1 MIDTKEIRL
10 FFLRHGYLLIIAAW
24 LFTFAFL
31 FSNYWSYYS
40 SPQGVKRSMEK
51 SIHQREKAFDK
62 LTKDTTITSS
72 LFRRS
77 YDQKT
82 LDDLTSMEY
91 YLFAY
96 DSNNTGIWLTFWNTS
111 QVQPE
116 ELQTSLEDGQRFMKL
131 KNGYYEVITRKVK
144 SEVGHAQYL
153 VGVIPVRLEYAI
165 RNNYLVSHFYHKEE
179 LGEEYSILGER
190 PALMVPEHII
200 LPVDNGQGQTLFFLD
215 YNSGMHVHHPNNL
228 SVLLRVLGCICVLI
242 FLNLFATLLAKT
254 TNPLYG
260 FLFLF
265 LIVFGLRVLSYV
277 YPFPFNLKELN
288 IFDPR
293 IYAKDEIFYSLGDLL
308 INVLLTFWM
317 ILFFREHVKT
327 INPPVLKKRWAQS
340 VVIIIA
346 SLILYIVEQFLADLI
361 QSLVIDSKISFD
373 VTNPFSLTEY
383 SIVYSIIG
391 FMVLGFIS
399 FSFLF
404 FSQIINYL
412 LNELTNFQYRTKYI
426 WLAAVGIIWLLFR
439 IHDPELP
446 FSVTMV
452 IWLLVYIVL
461 LDFLADRFESSMAT
475 VPFLFWLFLL
485 TITTSG
491 ALVHYNNHKE
501 LYARQK
507 LAEDLSKQKDPYLEM
522 LLNDVGKKIEHDEV
536 IQYFFQDRSARTHR
550 KAAFDDLILQKYFQG
565 YLSRF
570 KVNIYAYDEN
580 GTSLFSGD
588 TVSLLTFNR
597 QIFTESE
604 SSPALVPGNDLYY
617 YEHSYNDYGY
627 IAKKE
632 FHNAGGEVTGWLV
645 YTLAPKPVSN
655 DRLYP
660 ELLVEGDMTD
670 PGREYAGA
678 YSFAV
683 YDKGILVSNNN
694 DFPFPIRLYTHDL
707 PAADVTVKSIK
718 GYSELI
724 YRATPEK
731 VVIVVKENRMFVE
744 FITLFAYMFCLF
756 LLIVVVYKAFDLLI
770 KARMRISNLRALIN
784 ISIRKKVHG
793 TIIFVV
799 IFSFLILGITT
810 IKFFIYRSEM
820 QNRERLSRTMREVAK
835 DVEKVF
841 ENQRDLDQVGDIYDS
856 ELLKKLSTSLSDIA
870 NERALDINIYDR
882 DGNLQLTTQP
892 MMTDKGLIS
901 KKIDPQAYYSL
912 FRLEQIQFIHTEYIG
927 VMPFLS
933 GYMPLRNHD
942 THEVIAYLNVPYF
955 ATQTELNQQ
964 ISNFLVAL
972 INFNAFIFL
981 IAGMVALLITNSIT
995 RSFSLVTEK
1004 LRHVNLGQRNDEI
1017 EWDKDDEIGA
1027 LVKEYNKMVRKLEV
1041 SAVRLAK
1048 SEREGAWREMARQV
1062 AHEIKNPLTPMKLS
1076 IQYLQRAIA
1085 GDSPNVKE
1093 LSRKVAGTLV
1103 EQIEHLSNIASD
1115 FSAFARIGEPNNEEV
1130 LLNEV
1135 LYSLTSLYQGH
1146 EDCEVTYIQ
1155 PQQDFYVFADK
1166 TQMNRLFT
1174 NLLLNAIQAIPEDRK
1189 GQIVVRLQLTADS
1202 SVIVC
1207 VSDNGEGISTEVQS
1221 RIFVPNFTT
1230 KSSGTGLGLAMCKN
1244 IAEQARGEIWFETKL
1259 NEGTTFYVK
1268 LPLLKH

>member
-10 FFLRHGYLLIIAAW
+10 FLLRHGYLLIIAAW

-51 SIHQREKAFDK
+51 SIHQREKSFSRIAG
-62 LTKDTTITSS
+62 DTTITSA
-72 LFRRS
+72 LLNRS
-77 YDQKT
+77 YDQKL
-82 LDDLTSMEY
+82 LDRISSLEY

-96 DSNNTGIWLTFWNTS
+96 DSSNTGIWLTFWSTS

-116 ELQTSLEDGQRFMKL
+116 ELETSFTNGSRFMKL
-131 KNGYYEVITRKVK
+131 KNGYYEVITQQVAAPKKHHR
-144 SEVGHAQYL
+144 YL
-153 VGVIPVRLEYAI
+153 VAVIPVRLEYSI
-165 RNNYLVSHFYHKEE
+165 KNNYLVNHFYDKEE
-179 LGEEYSILGER
+179 LGDEYSILREM
-190 PALMVPEHII
+190 PSLLLSEHIV
-200 LPVDNGQGQTLFFLD
+200 LPVNNSKGETLFYLD
-215 YNSGMHVHHPNNL
+215 YNTGMHVHPPNTL
-228 SVLLRVLGCICVLI
+228 SALLMTLGSICVLI
-242 FLNLFATLLAKT
+242 FINLFATLLAKT

-265 LIVFGLRVLSYV
+265 IIVLGLRITSYY
-277 YPFPFNLKELN
+277 YPFPFNLRALN
-288 IFDPR
+288 VFDPR
-293 IYAKDEIFYSLGDLL
+293 IYAKDEVFYSLGDLL

-327 INPPVLKKRWAQS
+327 INPPVIRNRWIQS
-340 VVIIIA
+340 LIIIVA
-346 SLILYIVEQFLADLI
+346 SLILYIVEQFLAELI

-383 SIVYSIIG
+383 SVIG
-391 FMVLGFIS
+391 FVVLGFIS

-426 WLAAVGIIWLLFR
+426 WLGAVGVIWLLFR
-439 IHDPELP
+439 LHNPEIY
-446 FSVTMV
+446 FFVSMM
-452 IWLLVYIVL
+452 IWLMLYIVL
-461 LDFLADRFESSMAT
+461 LDFLADRFESSTAT

-485 TITTSG
+485 TITTS
-491 ALVHYNNHKE
+491 AVLVHYNNHKE
-501 LYARQK
+501 FTTRQK
-507 LAEDLSKQKDPYLEM
+507 LAEDLSRKKDPYLEM
-522 LLNDVGKKIEHDEV
+522 LLIDVGKKIEHDET
-536 IQYFFQDRSARTHR
+536 IQYFFQDSQRREKR
-550 KAAFDDLILQKYFQG
+550 KSAFDNLLLQKYFQG

-570 KVNIYAYDEN
+570 RVSIYAYDEN
-580 GTSLFSGD
+580 GASLFPNAD
-588 TVSLLTFNR
+588 TVSLMTFNR
-597 QIFTESE
+597 LMFFESQAAPTL
-604 SSPALVPGNDLYY
+604 SSGNDLYY
-617 YEHSYNDYGY
+617 YERSFNDYSY
-627 IAKKE
+627 IVKKE
-632 FHNAGGEVTGWLV
+632 FHNTNNEVSGWLV
-645 YTLAPKPVSN
+645 YTLTPKVMNSG
-655 DRLYP
+655 RLYP
-660 ELLVEGDMTD
+660 ELLVEGDLSD
-670 PGREYAGA
+670 PTREKVGSYA
-678 YSFAV
+678 YAV
-683 YDKGILVSNNN
+683 YDKNILVSNNSGY
-694 DFPFPIRLYTHDL
+694 PFPIRLYAHDL
-707 PAADVTVKSIK
+707 PVSDIAVRTNK
-718 GYSELI
+718 GYSEMI
-724 YRATPEK
+724 YKASQDK
-731 VVIVVKENRMFVE
+731 VVIVVKENRMFIE

-756 LLIVVVYKAFDLLI
+756 LLIVAIYKFFDLLI
-770 KARMRISNLRALIN
+770 KARMRISNLRSLIDV
-784 ISIRKKVHG
+784 SIRRKVHG

-799 IFSFLILGITT
+799 VFSFVILGLTT
-810 IKFFIYRSEM
+810 VKFFTYRSET
-820 QNRERLSRTMREVAK
+820 QNRERLSRTMREVSQ
-835 DVEKVF
+835 DVEKIF
-841 ENQRDLDQVGDIYDS
+841 ANQRDLDQVGDIYDS
-856 ELLKKLSTSLSDIA
+856 ELMKRLSASLADIA
-870 NERALDINIYDR
+870 EERALDVNIYDR

-901 KKIDPQAYYSL
+901 DKMDPQSFYHLS
-912 FRLEQIQFIHTEYIG
+912 RLEEVQYIHTEYIG
-927 VMPFLS
+927 QMPYLS
-933 GYMPLRNHD
+933 GYTPLRNHD

-981 IAGMVALLITNSIT
+981 IAGMLALLITNSIT
-995 RSFSLVTEK
+995 RSFSLVAEK

-1085 GDSPNVKE
+1085 NDSPNVKE
-1093 LSRKVAGTLV
+1093 LSRNVANTLV

-1115 FSAFARIGEPNNEEV
+1115 FSAFARIGEPNNEQIM
-1130 LLNEV
+1130 LNEV
-1135 LYSLTSLYQGH
+1135 LYSLTSLYQGQ
-1146 EDCEVTYIQ
+1146 ESCEVEYIA
-1155 PQQDFYVFADK
+1155 PSRDFYVFADK

-1174 NLLLNAIQAIPEDRK
+1174 NLLQNAIQAIPE
-1189 GQIVVRLQLTADS
+1189 GEHGHIVVRFQETADRH
-1202 SVIVC
+1202 VIVS
-1207 VSDNGEGISTEVQS
+1207 VSDNGEGISTEIQS

-1268 LPLLKH
+1268 LPLI

>member
-51 SIHQREKAFDK
+51 SIQQREKDFQQ
-62 LTKDTTITSS
+62 LVKDTSLASS
-72 LFRRS
+72 LFQRS
-77 YDQKT
+77 YNQHT
-82 LDDLTSMEY
+82 LDQLTNLEY

-96 DSNNTGIWLTFWNTS
+96 DSATAGIWLTFWSTS

-116 ELQTSLEDGQRFMKL
+116 ELQVTLEEGSRFMKL

-144 SEVGHAQYL
+144 SAPGHGQYL

-165 RNNYLVSHFYHKEE
+165 KNNYLVNHFYHKEE
-179 LGEEYSILGER
+179 LGEEYNIITDPPR
-190 PALMVPEHII
+190 LMQLEHIL
-200 LPVDNGQGQTLFFLD
+200 LPVNNGNGETLFYLD
-215 YNSGMHVHHPNNL
+215 YNSGMHVHPPNNL

-373 VTNPFSLTEY
+373 VINSFSITEY
-383 SIVYSIIG
+383 SVIG
-391 FMVLGFIS
+391 FVVLGFIS

-426 WLAAVGIIWLLFR
+426 WLGAVGIIWLLFR
-439 IHDPELP
+439 VHNPELP
-446 FSVTMV
+446 FSISMV
-452 IWLLVYIVL
+452 AWLVVYIVL
-461 LDFLADRFESSMAT
+461 LDFIADRFESSMAT

-501 LYARQK
+501 LYARQR
-507 LAEDLSKQKDPYLEM
+507 LAEDLSRQKDPYLEM
-522 LLNDVGKKIEHDEV
+522 LLNDIGKKIEHDET
-536 IQYFFQDRSARTHR
+536 IQYFFQDSNGREHSKAR
-550 KAAFDDLILQKYFQG
+550 FDSLLLQKYFQG

-580 GTSLFSGD
+580 GASLFSAD
-588 TVSLLTFNR
+588 TVSLTTFNR
-597 QIFTESE
+597 LMFVESQA
-604 SSPALVPGNDLYY
+604 SPALVPGNDLYY
-617 YEHSYNDYGY
+617 YERSFNDYSY

-632 FHNAGGEVTGWLV
+632 FHNFNNEVTGWLV
-645 YTLAPKPVSN
+645 YTLTPKPVSTE
-655 DRLYP
+655 RLYP
-660 ELLVEGDMTD
+660 ELLVEGDMSD
-670 PGREYAGA
+670 PGREYGGT

-694 DFPFPIRLYTHDL
+694 DFPFPIKLYPHDVPL
-707 PAADVTVKSIK
+707 SDVSVRSIK
-718 GYSELI
+718 GYSELL
-724 YRATPEK
+724 YRATPDK
-731 VVIVVKENRMFVE
+731 VVVVVKENRMFVE

-756 LLIVVVYKAFDLLI
+756 LLIIAIYKAFDLLI
-770 KARMRISNLRALIN
+770 KARMRLSNLRSLIN
-784 ISIRKKVHG
+784 VSIRKKVHG

-799 IFSFLILGITT
+799 IFSFLILAITT
-810 IKFFIYRSEM
+810 IKFFIYRSES
-820 QNRERLSRTMREVAK
+820 QNRERLSKTMRDVAK

-856 ELLKKLSTSLSDIA
+856 ELMKKLSASLSDIA
-870 NERALDINIYDR
+870 DERALDINVFDR

-901 KKIDPQAYYSL
+901 AKMDPQAYYRL

-955 ATQTELNQQ
+955 ATQTELNEQ

-1093 LSRKVAGTLV
+1093 LSRNVAGTLV

-1130 LLNEV
+1130 LINEV
-1135 LYSLTSLYQGH
+1135 LHSLTSLYQGH
-1146 EDCEVTYIQ
+1146 EDCEVTYLS
-1155 PQQDFYVFADK
+1155 PTQDFYVFADK

-1174 NLLLNAIQAIPEDRK
+1174 NLLLNAIQAIPDDRK
-1189 GQIVVRLQLTADS
+1189 GQIVVRLQLASDQH
-1202 SVIVC
+1202 VIVS

-1268 LPLLKH
+1268 LPLDGK

>member
-1 MIDTKEIRL
+1 MIDSKEIRL

-51 SIHQREKAFDK
+51 SIQQREKDFQKLAKDTALSASLFQRSYNQETLDK
-62 LTKDTTITSS
+62 LTN
-72 LFRRS
+72 L
-77 YDQKT
+77 
-82 LDDLTSMEY
+82 EY

-96 DSNNTGIWLTFWNTS
+96 DSNSSGIWLTFWNTS
-111 QVQPE
+111 QVKPE
-116 ELQTSLEDGQRFMKL
+116 ELQTTLEDGSRFMKL

-144 SEVGHAQYL
+144 SASGHAQYL
-153 VGVIPVRLEYAI
+153 LGVIPIRLEYAI
-165 RNNYLVSHFYHKEE
+165 KNNYLVNHFYHKEE
-179 LGEEYSILGER
+179 LGEEYSILTEQPR
-190 PALMVPEHII
+190 LMQPEHT
-200 LPVDNGQGQTLFFLD
+200 VYAVNNGNGETLFYLD
-215 YNSGMHVHHPNNL
+215 YNSGMHVHPPNNL
-228 SVLLRVLGCICVLI
+228 SVLLRVMGCICVLI

-277 YPFPFNLKELN
+277 YPFPFDLKELN

-327 INPPVLKKRWAQS
+327 INPPVLKKRWTQS

-373 VTNPFSLTEY
+373 VTNSFSITEY
-383 SIVYSIIG
+383 SVIG
-391 FMVLGFIS
+391 FVVLGFIS

-426 WLAAVGIIWLLFR
+426 WLGAVGVIWLLFR
-439 IHDPELP
+439 VHNPELP
-446 FSVTMV
+446 FSISMV

-501 LYARQK
+501 LLARQK
-507 LAEDLSKQKDPYLEM
+507 LAEDLSRQKDPYLEM
-522 LLNDVGKKIEHDEV
+522 LLNDIGKKIEHDET
-536 IQYFFQDRSARTHR
+536 IQYFFQDSSMREQR
-550 KAAFDDLILQKYFQG
+550 KARFDSLLLQTYFQG

-570 KVNIYAYDEN
+570 RVNIYAYDEN
-580 GTSLFSGD
+580 GASMFTSD
-588 TVSLLTFNR
+588 TVSLSTLNR
-597 QIFTESE
+597 QMFSE
-604 SSPALVPGNDLYY
+604 SAATPSLVPGNDLYY
-617 YEHSYNDYGY
+617 FERSFNDYSY

-632 FHNAGGEVTGWLV
+632 FHKANNEVSGWLV
-645 YTLAPKPVSN
+645 YTLEPKPISTE
-655 DRLYP
+655 RLYP
-660 ELLVEGDMTD
+660 ELLVEGDLSD
-670 PGREYAGA
+670 PGREYAGT

-694 DFPFPIRLYTHDL
+694 DFPFPIRLYPHDVPL
-707 PAADVTVKSIK
+707 SDVSVKSIK
-718 GYSELI
+718 GYSELL
-724 YRATPEK
+724 YRASPDK
-731 VVIVVKENRMFVE
+731 VVVVVKENRMFVE

-770 KARMRISNLRALIN
+770 KARMRISNLRTLIN
-784 ISIRKKVHG
+784 VSIRKKVHG

-799 IFSFLILGITT
+799 IFSFLILAITT
-810 IKFFIYRSEM
+810 IKFFIYRSET
-820 QNRERLSRTMREVAK
+820 QNRERLSKTMREVAK

-856 ELLKKLSTSLSDIA
+856 ELMKKLSSSLNDIA
-870 NERALDINIYDR
+870 DERALDINVYDR

-901 KKIDPQAYYSL
+901 AKMDPQAYYRL

-955 ATQTELNQQ
+955 ATQTELNEQ

-1093 LSRKVAGTLV
+1093 LSRSVAGTLV

-1115 FSAFARIGEPNNEEV
+1115 FSAFARIGEPNNEVV
-1130 LLNEV
+1130 LINEV
-1135 LYSLTSLYQGH
+1135 LHSLTSLYQGH
-1146 EDCEVTYIQ
+1146 EDCEVTYMQ
-1155 PQQDFYVFADK
+1155 PEQDCYVFADK

-1174 NLLLNAIQAIPEDRK
+1174 NLLLNAIQAIPEERK
-1189 GQIVVRLQLTADS
+1189 GQIVVRLQTTADHN
-1202 SVIVC
+1202 VIIS

-1268 LPLLKH
+1268 LPLEGK

>member
-1 MIDTKEIRL
+1 MIDAKEIRL
-10 FFLRHGYLLIIAAW
+10 FFLRHGYLLIVAAW

-51 SIHQREKAFDK
+51 SIHQRERDFQRLVADTLLTNALLQRNYSQKALDQ
-62 LTKDTTITSS
+62 LTN
-72 LFRRS
+72 
-77 YDQKT
+77 QP
-82 LDDLTSMEY
+82 EY

-96 DSNNTGIWLTFWNTS
+96 DSSNSGVWLTFWNTS
-111 QVQPE
+111 QVQPD
-116 ELQTSLEDGQRFMKL
+116 ELQTTLQAGDRFMKL
-131 KNGYYEVITRKVK
+131 KNGYYEVLTRRVK
-144 SEVGHAQYL
+144 STAEHQQFL
-153 VGVIPVRLEYAI
+153 VGVIPVRMEYAI
-165 RNNYLVSHFYHKEE
+165 KNSYLVSHFYHKEE
-179 LGEEYSILGER
+179 LGDEYSILREM
-190 PALMVPEHII
+190 PALLLPEHII
-200 LPVDNGQGQTLFFLD
+200 LPVNNGNGQTLFYLD
-215 YNSGMHVHHPNNL
+215 YNAGMHVHPPNNL

-265 LIVFGLRVLSYV
+265 LIVFGLRILSYM
-277 YPFPFNLKELN
+277 YPFPFDLKELN

-293 IYAKDEIFYSLGDLL
+293 IYAKDEVFYSLGDLL
-308 INVLLTFWM
+308 INVLLAFWM
-317 ILFFREHVKT
+317 VLFFREHVKT
-327 INPPVLKKRWAQS
+327 INPPVIRNRWLQS
-340 VVIIIA
+340 GVIIVA
-346 SLILYIVEQFLADLI
+346 SLILYIVEQFMADLI

-373 VTNPFSLTEY
+373 VTNFISLPEY
-383 SIVYSIIG
+383 SIMYSVIG
-391 FMVLGFIS
+391 FVVLGFIS

-426 WLAAVGIIWLLFR
+426 WLGAVGIIWLLFR
-439 IHDPELP
+439 VHNPELP
-446 FSVTMV
+446 FSISMV
-452 IWLLVYIVL
+452 IWLLLYIVL
-461 LDFLADRFESSMAT
+461 LDFIADRFESSLAT

-501 LYARQK
+501 LYAREK

-522 LLNDVGKKIEHDEV
+522 LLNDIGKKIEQDEA
-536 IQYFFQDRSARTHR
+536 IQFFFQDHGARDHR
-550 KAAFDDLILQKYFQG
+550 KASFDELLQKYFQG

-580 GTSLFSGD
+580 GASLFSSD
-588 TVSLLTFNR
+588 TVSLMTFNR
-597 QIFTESE
+597 LMFTNPEAA
-604 SSPALVPGNDLYY
+604 SSLVPGNDLYY
-617 YEHSYNDYGY
+617 YERSFNDYSY

-632 FHNAGGEVTGWLV
+632 FRKANNDVAGWLV
-645 YTLAPKPVSN
+645 YTLSPKPVSS

-660 ELLVEGDMTD
+660 ELLVEGDLSD
-670 PGREYAGA
+670 PGREYAGT

-694 DFPFPIRLYTHDL
+694 DFPFPIRLYPNDL
-707 PAADVTVKSIK
+707 PTADVEIRPVK

-724 YRATPEK
+724 YRASAEK
-731 VVIVVKENRMFVE
+731 VVMVVKENRMFIE

-756 LLIVVVYKAFDLLI
+756 LLIIVIYKAFDLLI
-770 KARMRISNLRALIN
+770 KARMRLANLRSLIN
-784 ISIRKKVHG
+784 VNIRKKVHG
-793 TIIFVV
+793 TIIFVI

-810 IKFFIYRSEM
+810 IKFFIYRSEA
-820 QNRERLSRTMREVAK
+820 QNRERLSKTMREVAK

-856 ELLKKLSTSLSDIA
+856 ELMKKLSASLSDIA
-870 NERALDINIYDR
+870 DERALDINIYDR

-892 MMTDKGLIS
+892 LMTDKGLIS
-901 KKIDPQAYYSL
+901 SKMDPQAYFRL
-912 FRLEQIQFIHTEYIG
+912 FRQEQIQFIHTEYIG
-927 VMPFLS
+927 IMPFLS

-981 IAGMVALLITNSIT
+981 IAGMLALLITNSIT

-1093 LSRKVAGTLV
+1093 LSRNVAGTLV

-1115 FSAFARIGEPNNEEV
+1115 FSAFARIGEPNNETV

-1135 LYSLTSLYQGH
+1135 VHSLTSLYQGH
-1146 EDCEVTYIQ
+1146 EDCEVIYL
-1155 PQQDFYVFADK
+1155 PPEQDFYVFADK

-1174 NLLLNAIQAIPEDRK
+1174 NLLLNAIQAIPDDRK
-1189 GQIVVRLQLTADS
+1189 GQIRVRLQKTADQY
-1202 SVIVC
+1202 VIVS
-1207 VSDNGEGISTEVQS
+1207 VADNGQGISTEVQS

-1244 IAEQARGEIWFETKL
+1244 IAEQARGEIWFETIL

-1268 LPLLKH
+1268 LPLIQE

>member
-1 MIDTKEIRL
+1 
-10 FFLRHGYLLIIAAW
+10 
-24 LFTFAFL
+24 
-31 FSNYWSYYS
+31 
-40 SPQGVKRSMEK
+40 MEK
-51 SIHQREKAFDK
+51 SIQQREKEFLKLSKDTSLSNSLFTRTYNQAAIDK
-62 LTKDTTITSS
+62 LTQ
-72 LFRRS
+72 L
-77 YDQKT
+77 
-82 LDDLTSMEY
+82 EY
-91 YLFAY
+91 YVFAY
-96 DSNNTGIWLTFWNTS
+96 DSAHSGIWLTFWNTS

-116 ELQTSLEDGQRFMKL
+116 ELQTSLENGSRFMKL

-144 SEVGHAQYL
+144 SATGHRQFL

-165 RNNYLVSHFYHKEE
+165 KNNYLVNHFYHKEE
-179 LGEEYSILGER
+179 LGEEYNILTEA
-190 PALMVPEHII
+190 PQLTQPEHTL
-200 LPVDNGQGQTLFFLD
+200 LPVNNGDGETLFYLD
-215 YNSGMHVHHPNNL
+215 YNSGMHIHPPNNL

-340 VVIIIA
+340 LVIIIA

-373 VTNPFSLTEY
+373 VINSFSITEY
-383 SIVYSIIG
+383 SVIG
-391 FMVLGFIS
+391 FVVLGFIS

-426 WLAAVGIIWLLFR
+426 WLGAVGVIWLLFR
-439 IHDPELP
+439 VHNPELP
-446 FSVTMV
+446 FSISMV
-452 IWLLVYIVL
+452 VWLLVYIVL
-461 LDFLADRFESSMAT
+461 LDFIADRFESSMAT

-501 LYARQK
+501 LYARQR
-507 LAEDLSKQKDPYLEM
+507 LAEDLSRQKDPYLEM
-522 LLNDVGKKIEHDEV
+522 LLNDIGKKIEHDEA
-536 IQYFFQDRSARTHR
+536 IQYFFQDSNGRERR
-550 KAAFDDLILQKYFQG
+550 KATFDSLLLQKYFQG

-580 GTSLFSGD
+580 GASLFQSD
-588 TVSLLTFNR
+588 TISLLTFNR
-597 QIFTESE
+597 LMFVESE
-604 SSPALVPGNDLYY
+604 ASPALVPGNDLFY
-617 YEHSYNDYGY
+617 YERSFNDYSY

-632 FHNAGGEVTGWLV
+632 FHKASNEVSGWLV
-645 YTLAPKPVSN
+645 YMLTPKPVSSE
-655 DRLYP
+655 RLYP
-660 ELLVEGDMTD
+660 ELLVEGDVSD
-670 PGREYAGA
+670 PGREYGGT

-694 DFPFPIRLYTHDL
+694 DFPFPIRLYPHDIPL
-707 PAADVTVKSIK
+707 TDIAVKSVN
-718 GYSELI
+718 GYSELL
-724 YRATPEK
+724 YRASADK
-731 VVIVVKENRMFVE
+731 VVVVVKEHRMFVE

-756 LLIVVVYKAFDLLI
+756 LLIIAIYKAFDLLI
-770 KARMRISNLRALIN
+770 KARMRISNLRTLIN
-784 ISIRKKVHG
+784 VSIRKKVHG

-799 IFSFLILGITT
+799 IFSFLILAITT
-810 IKFFIYRSEM
+810 IKFFIYRSES
-820 QNRERLSRTMREVAK
+820 QNRERLSKTMREVAK

-856 ELLKKLSTSLSDIA
+856 ELMKRLSASLDNIA
-870 NERALDINIYDR
+870 DERALDINIYDR

-892 MMTDKGLIS
+892 LMTDKGLIS
-901 KKIDPQAYYSL
+901 AKMDPQAYYRL

-955 ATQTELNQQ
+955 ATQTELNEQ

-1085 GDSPNVKE
+1085 SDSPNVKE
-1093 LSRKVAGTLV
+1093 LSRNVAGTLV

-1115 FSAFARIGEPNNEEV
+1115 FSAFARIGEPNNEVV
-1130 LLNEV
+1130 LINEV
-1135 LYSLTSLYQGH
+1135 LHSLTSLYQGH
-1146 EDCEVTYIQ
+1146 EDCEVTYVE
-1155 PQQDFYVFADK
+1155 PTQDFYVFADK

-1174 NLLLNAIQAIPEDRK
+1174 NLLLNAIQAIPDDRK
-1189 GQIVVRLQLTADS
+1189 GQIGVRLQLTSDNF
-1202 SVIVC
+1202 VIVS
-1207 VSDNGEGISTEVQS
+1207 VSDNGEGISSEVQS

-1268 LPLLKH
+1268 LPLDGK

>member
-51 SIHQREKAFDK
+51 SIHQREKDFEQLAR
-62 LTKDTTITSS
+62 DTTVAFS
-72 LFRRS
+72 LFQRN
-77 YDQKT
+77 YDERT
-82 LDDLTSMEY
+82 LDRLTGLNY
-91 YLFAY
+91 YVFAY
-96 DSNNTGIWLTFWNTS
+96 DSSGTGTWLTFWSTS

-116 ELQTSLEDGQRFMKL
+116 ELQISLEEGARFMKL

-144 SEVGHAQYL
+144 STVAHHRYL

-165 RNNYLVSHFYHKEE
+165 KNSYLVNHFYHKEE
-179 LGEEYSILGER
+179 LGEEYSILREQ
-190 PALMVPEHII
+190 PALALPEHII
-200 LPVDNGQGQTLFFLD
+200 LPVNSEHDQTLFYLD
-215 YNSGMHVHHPNNL
+215 YNSGMHAHPPNTL
-228 SVLLRVLGCICVLI
+228 SVILRVLGCVCVLI

-277 YPFPFNLKELN
+277 YPFPFNLRALN
-288 IFDPR
+288 VFDPR

-308 INVLLTFWM
+308 VNVLLAFWM

-327 INPPVLKKRWAQS
+327 INPPVIKKRWQQS
-340 VVIIIA
+340 VVIIFA
-346 SLILYIVEQFLADLI
+346 SLILYVVEQFLTDLI

-383 SIVYSIIG
+383 SLIG
-391 FMVLGFIS
+391 FMVLGFIA

-439 IHDPELP
+439 MHNPDLP
-446 FSVTMV
+446 FSLSIV
-452 IWLLVYIVL
+452 IWLLLYIVL
-461 LDFLADRFESSMAT
+461 LDFLADRFESSVAT

-491 ALVHYNNHKE
+491 ALVYYNNQKE
-501 LYARQK
+501 IYARQK

-522 LLNDVGKKIEHDEV
+522 LLNDIGKKIEHDES
-536 IQYFFQDRSARTHR
+536 IQYFFQDKTGKPGR
-550 KAAFDDLILQKYFQG
+550 KSTFDSLLLQKYFQG

-570 KVNIYAYDEN
+570 KVAIYAYDEN
-580 GTSLFSGD
+580 GVSLFSGD
-588 TVSLLTFNR
+588 TVSLMSFNKR
-597 QIFTESE
+597 MFFESE
-604 SSPALVPGNDLYY
+604 ASPMRVTGSDLYY
-617 YEHSYNDYGY
+617 YERSFNDYSY

-632 FHNAGGEVTGWLV
+632 FHNADYAVTGWLV
-645 YTLAPKPVSN
+645 YTLSPNVISN
-655 DRLYP
+655 ERIYP
-660 ELLVEGDMTD
+660 ELLVEGDVND
-670 PGREYAGA
+670 PGRESAAA
-678 YSFAV
+678 YSYAV

-694 DFPFPIRLYTHDL
+694 DFPFPIRLYSHDV

-724 YRATPEK
+724 YRASADK
-731 VVIVVKENRMFVE
+731 VVIVVKENRAFVE

-756 LLIVVVYKAFDLLI
+756 LLIIVVYKALDLLI
-770 KARMRISNLRALIN
+770 KARMRLSNLRSLISV
-784 ISIRKKVHG
+784 SIRKKVHG

-799 IFSFLILGITT
+799 VFSFLILAITT
-810 IKFFIYRSEM
+810 IKFFIYRSES
-820 QNRERLSRTMREVAK
+820 QNRERLSKTMREVAK

-841 ENQRDLDQVGDIYDS
+841 ETQRDLDQVGDIYDS
-856 ELLKKLSTSLSDIA
+856 ELLKKLSASLSNIA
-870 NERALDINIYDR
+870 EERALDINVYDR

-892 MMTDKGLIS
+892 LMTDKGLIS
-901 KKIDPQAYYSL
+901 FKMDPQGYYKL

-927 VMPFLS
+927 AMPFLS
-933 GYMPLRNHD
+933 GYMPLRNRD

-955 ATQTELNQQ
+955 ATQTELKQQ

-1017 EWDKDDEIGA
+1017 EWEKDDEIGA

-1041 SAVRLAK
+1041 SAARLAK

-1093 LSRKVAGTLV
+1093 LSRNVAGTLV

-1130 LLNEV
+1130 LINEV
-1135 LYSLTSLYQGH
+1135 LHSLTGLYQNH
-1146 EDCEVTYIQ
+1146 EDCEIDYIAAA
-1155 PQQDFYVFADK
+1155 QDYYVYADK

-1174 NLLLNAIQAIPEDRK
+1174 NLLLNAIQAIHESRK
-1189 GQIVVRLQLTADS
+1189 GHIVVRLQATADHY
-1202 SVIVC
+1202 VIVS
-1207 VSDNGEGISTEVQS
+1207 VSDNGEGISPEVQS

-1244 IAEQARGEIWFETKL
+1244 IAEQTRGEIWFETKL

-1268 LPLLKH
+1268 LPLRG

>member
-40 SPQGVKRSMEK
+40 SPQGVKRSLEK

-62 LTKDTTITSS
+62 LVKDTTTASS
-72 LFRRS
+72 LFQRN
-77 YDQKT
+77 YTEET
-82 LDDLTSMEY
+82 LARLNNRDY
-91 YLFAY
+91 YVFAY
-96 DSNNTGIWLTFWNTS
+96 DASDGGNWLTFWSTS

-116 ELQTSLEDGQRFMKL
+116 ELQGAPLKEGDQFMKL
-131 KNGYYEVITRKVK
+131 KNGYYEVITRKLRSVP
-144 SEVGHAQYL
+144 GHQRFL
-153 VGVIPVRLEYAI
+153 VGVIPIRMEYAI
-165 RNNYLVSHFYHKEE
+165 RNNYLVSHFYDKAE
-179 LGEEYSILGER
+179 LGAEYNIFREQ
-190 PALMVPEHII
+190 PALILPEHII
-200 LPVDNGQGQTLFFLD
+200 LPVLNGRGDTLFYLD
-215 YNSGMHVHHPNNL
+215 YNAGMHVHPPNNL
-228 SVLLRVLGCICVLI
+228 SVALRILGCICVLI
-242 FLNLFATLLAKT
+242 FLNLFATLLAKN

-265 LIVFGLRVLSYV
+265 IIVFSLRVFSYV
-277 YPFPFNLKELN
+277 YPFPFNLRALN

-293 IYAKDEIFYSLGDLL
+293 IYAKDDIFFSLGDLMV
-308 INVLLTFWM
+308 NVLLSFWM

-327 INPPVLKKRWAQS
+327 INPPVIKKRWLQS
-340 VVIIIA
+340 VIIIFA

-361 QSLVIDSKISFD
+361 QSLVIDSHISFD
-373 VTNPFSLTEY
+373 VTNFFSLNEY
-383 SIVYSIIG
+383 SVIG
-391 FMVLGFIS
+391 VMVLGFIS

-426 WLAAVGIIWLLFR
+426 WLAAVGIIWVLFR
-439 IHDPELP
+439 IHNPELM
-446 FSVTMV
+446 FSVSMV
-452 IWLLVYIVL
+452 IWLLAYIVI
-461 LDFLADRFESSMAT
+461 LDFLADRFESSTAT

-491 ALVHYNNHKE
+491 VLVHYNNQKE
-501 LYARQK
+501 LYTRER

-522 LLNDVGKKIEHDEV
+522 LLNEVGKKIEHDEYM
-536 IQYFFQDRSARTHR
+536 QYFFQNKNNRER
-550 KAAFDDLILQKYFQG
+550 KGELEEMLSQKYFQG

-570 KVNIYAYDEN
+570 NVTFYPYDEN
-580 GTSLFSGD
+580 GAPVYASD
-588 TVSLLTFNR
+588 TVSLMSFNR
-597 QIFTESE
+597 KMLFESE
-604 SSPALVPGNDLYY
+604 ASPLQVSGNDLYY
-617 YEHSYNDYGY
+617 YERSFNDYSY
-627 IAKKE
+627 IGKKE
-632 FHNAGGEVTGWLV
+632 FHNKSDYGVTGWLV
-645 YTLAPKPVSN
+645 YVLSPKVISSE
-655 DRLYP
+655 RLYP
-660 ELLVEGDMTD
+660 ELLVEGELTD
-670 PGREYAGA
+670 LSREYAA
-678 YSFAV
+678 NYSYAV

-694 DFPFPIRLYTHDL
+694 DFPFPIRLYAHEL
-707 PAADVTVKSIK
+707 PATDMAVKTVE
-718 GYSELI
+718 GHSELI
-724 YRATPEK
+724 YRASSEK
-731 VVIVVKENRMFVE
+731 VVIVVKQSRTFVE
-744 FITLFAYMFCLF
+744 FITLFSCMFCLF
-756 LLIVVVYKAFDLLI
+756 LLIIVIYKAFDLLI
-770 KARMRISNLRALIN
+770 KARMRLSNVRNLIS

-793 TIIFVV
+793 TIIFIV
-799 IFSFLILGITT
+799 IFSFIILGITT
-810 IKFFIYRSEM
+810 IKFFIYRSES
-820 QNRERLSRTMREVAK
+820 QNRERLSRTMGEVAH

-841 ENQRDLDQVGDIYDS
+841 ERQQDTDQIDDLYDS
-856 ELLKKLSTSLSDIA
+856 FFLSRLSGALSDIA
-870 NERALDINIYDR
+870 DDRALDINVYDN

-901 KKIDPQAYYSL
+901 NKMEPMAYYKL
-912 FRLEQIQFIHTEYIG
+912 FRLEKVQAIQTEKIG
-927 VMPFLS
+927 TMSFLS
-933 GYMPLRNHD
+933 GYTPLRDRNG
-942 THEVIAYLNVPYF
+942 EVFAYLNVPYF

-964 ISNFLVAL
+964 ISSFLVAL
-972 INFNAFIFL
+972 ITFNAFIFL

-1041 SAVRLAK
+1041 SAARLAK

-1093 LSRKVAGTLV
+1093 LSRNVAGTLV

-1115 FSAFARIGEPNNEEV
+1115 FSAFARIGEPA
-1130 LLNEV
+1130 NEV
-1135 LYSLTSLYQGH
+1135 VLVNDVLHSLTGLYQSH
-1146 EDCEVTYIQ
+1146 EECLIEYIAPAQ
-1155 PQQDFYVFADK
+1155 EFYVFADK

-1174 NLLLNAIQAIPEDRK
+1174 NLLQNAIQAIPENKK
-1189 GQIVVRLQLTADS
+1189 GHIVVQLKAVEQ
-1202 SVIVC
+1202 SVM
-1207 VSDNGEGISTEVQS
+1207 VSVADNGEGISPEVQS
-1221 RIFVPNFTT
+1221 KIFVPNFTT

-1268 LPLLKH
+1268 LPLFQDRHQG

>member
-1 MIDTKEIRL
+1 MIDIKEIRL

-40 SPQGVKRSMEK
+40 SPQGVKRSLEK
-51 SIHQREKAFDK
+51 SLHQREESFEDLVKDTAVSYSLLRRTYDERTLQR
-62 LTKDTTITSS
+62 LTKRDY
-72 LFRRS
+72 FV
-77 YDQKT
+77 
-82 LDDLTSMEY
+82 
-91 YLFAY
+91 FAY
-96 DSNNTGIWLTFWNTS
+96 DSSNAGSWLTFWSTS
-111 QVQPE
+111 QVLPE
-116 ELQTSLEDGQRFMKL
+116 ELKGIREGAQFMKL
-131 KNGYYEVITRKVK
+131 KNGYYEVITRRMP
-144 SEVGHAQYL
+144 SEEGHQQYL
-153 VGVIPVRLEYAI
+153 VGTIPVRMEYAI
-165 RNNYLVSHFYHKEE
+165 KNSFLVNHFYDKAE
-179 LGEEYSILGER
+179 LGMEYTIHMEL
-190 PALMVPEHII
+190 PQLVLPEHSI
-200 LPVDNGQGQTLFFLD
+200 LPVVNGEGQTLFYLD
-215 YNSGMHVHHPNNL
+215 YNRSINVHPPNTL
-228 SVLLRVLGCICVLI
+228 SVILRVLGAICVLI

-277 YPFPFNLKELN
+277 YPFPFNLRALN
-288 IFDPR
+288 VFDPA

-308 INVLLTFWM
+308 LNVLLTFWM

-327 INPPVLKKRWAQS
+327 INPPVIKKKWLQS
-340 VVIIIA
+340 VVIIFA
-346 SLILYIVEQFLADLI
+346 SLVLYIVEQFLADLI

-373 VTNPFSLTEY
+373 VTNSFSLTEY
-383 SIVYSIIG
+383 SVIG
-391 FMVLGFIS
+391 FVVLGFIS

-439 IHDPELP
+439 TNNPELP

-452 IWLLVYIVL
+452 VWLLLYTVM
-461 LDFLADRFESSMAT
+461 LDFLADRFESSVAT

-491 ALVHYNNHKE
+491 VLIYYNDQKE
-501 LYARQK
+501 LSAREK
-507 LAEDLSKQKDPYLEM
+507 LAADVSKQKDPYLEM
-522 LLNDVGKKIEHDEV
+522 LLNDVGRKIEHDEYM
-536 IQYFFQDRSARTHR
+536 QYFFEDKRGKRS
-550 KAAFDDLILQKYFQG
+550 KAELVKVLTQKYFQG

-570 KVNIYAYDEN
+570 DVSFYPYDEN
-580 GTSLFSGD
+580 GEPLFPGDTTSLIS
-588 TVSLLTFNR
+588 FNR
-597 QIFTESE
+597 RMFFESDV
-604 SSPALVPGNDLYY
+604 SPSDVNGNDVYY
-617 YEHSYNDYGY
+617 YERSFSDYSYIG
-627 IAKKE
+627 KKE
-632 FHNAGGEVTGWLV
+632 FRNSTDHSGTGWLV
-645 YTLAPKPVSN
+645 YVLKPKVISN
-655 DRLYP
+655 ERLYP
-660 ELLVEGDMTD
+660 ELLVEGDLND
-670 PGREYAGA
+670 RSRESAA
-678 YSFAV
+678 NYSYAV
-683 YDKGILVSNNN
+683 YDKNILVSNYGA
-694 DFPFPIRLYTHDL
+694 FPFPIRLYESDL
-707 PAADVTVKSIK
+707 PAAEVSARDVDGHSQ
-718 GYSELI
+718 LI
-724 YRATPEK
+724 YRASADK
-731 VVIVVKENRMFVE
+731 VVLVVKESRTFVE

-756 LLIVVVYKAFDLLI
+756 LLIIVIYKVFDLLI
-770 KARMRISNLRALIN
+770 KARMRISTLRTLIN
-784 ISIRKKVHG
+784 VSIRKKVHG

-799 IFSFLILGITT
+799 VFSFVILGITT
-810 IKFFIYRSEM
+810 IMFFIYRSET
-820 QNRERLSRTMREVAK
+820 QNRERLSRTMGEVAH

-841 ENQRDLDQVGDIYDS
+841 MKQQDFDQIEDMYDQHFR
-856 ELLKKLSTSLSDIA
+856 EKLSAQLSDIA
-870 NERALDINIYDR
+870 DERALDINVYDR

-892 MMTDKGLIS
+892 LMIEKGLIS
-901 KKIDPQAYYSL
+901 RKMNPMAYYQL
-912 FRLEQIQFIHTEYIG
+912 FQQEHIQFIQTEKIG
-927 VMPFLS
+927 AMPFLS
-933 GYMPLRNHD
+933 GYMPLRNPLG
-942 THEVIAYLNVPYF
+942 EVMAYLNVPYF

-1041 SAVRLAK
+1041 SAARLAK

-1093 LSRKVAGTLV
+1093 LSRNVAGTLV

-1115 FSAFARIGEPNNEEV
+1115 FSTFARIGEPSNEVV

-1135 LYSLTSLYQGH
+1135 LQSLTGLYQRH
-1146 EDCEVTYIQ
+1146 EDCEVEYID
-1155 PQQDFYVFADK
+1155 PGMPFYIFADK

-1174 NLLLNAIQAIPEDRK
+1174 NLLLNAIQAIPENTK
-1189 GQIVVRLQLTADS
+1189 GHIIVQLRATADRY
-1202 SVIVC
+1202 VIVS
-1207 VSDNGEGISTEVQS
+1207 VADNGGGISPEVQS
-1221 RIFVPNFTT
+1221 KIFVPNFTT

-1244 IAEQARGEIWFETKL
+1244 IAEQTRGEIWFETKL

-1268 LPLLKH
+1268 LPIYEEQS

>member
-40 SPQGVKRSMEK
+40 SPRGVKRSIEK
-51 SIHQREKAFDK
+51 SIHQRERDFQEAAEDTV
-62 LTKDTTITSS
+62 LTGQ
-72 LFRRS
+72 LFHRS
-77 YDQKT
+77 YNQET
-82 LDDLTSMEY
+82 LNGLTRLEY

-96 DSNNTGIWLTFWNTS
+96 DSSSTGVWLTFWNTS
-111 QVQPE
+111 QVQPDD
-116 ELQTSLEDGQRFMKL
+116 LQTVLREGERFMKL

-144 SEVGHAQYL
+144 SIPDHQRYL

-165 RNNYLVSHFYHKEE
+165 RNSYLVSHFYHKEE
-179 LGEEYSILGER
+179 LGNEYNIMRDR
-190 PALMVPEHII
+190 PSLPLPEHIV
-200 LPVDNGQGQTLFFLD
+200 LPVDNGNGQTLFYLD
-215 YNSGMHVHHPNNL
+215 YNSGMHVHPPNTL

-265 LIVFGLRVLSYV
+265 LVVFGLRVLSYV

-288 IFDPR
+288 IFDPT

-327 INPPVLKKRWAQS
+327 INPPVIRKRWQQS
-340 VVIIIA
+340 IVIIIA
-346 SLILYIVEQFLADLI
+346 SLILYIVEEFLAELI

-373 VTNPFSLTEY
+373 VTNSFSITEY
-383 SIVYSIIG
+383 SVIG
-391 FMVLGFIS
+391 FVVLGFIS

-439 IHDPELP
+439 IHNPELP
-446 FSVTMV
+446 FSVSMV
-452 IWLLVYIVL
+452 VWLLLYIVL
-461 LDFLADRFESSMAT
+461 LDFLADRFESSVAT

-507 LAEDLSKQKDPYLEM
+507 LAEDMSKQKDPYLEM
-522 LLNDVGKKIEHDEV
+522 LLNDIGKKIEHDEA
-536 IQYFFQDRSARTHR
+536 IQYFFLDKGRERR
-550 KAAFDDLILQKYFQG
+550 KAAFNNMLLQKYFQG
-565 YLSRF
+565 YLNRF

-580 GTSLFSGD
+580 GASLFPSD
-588 TVSLLTFNR
+588 TISLMTFNR
-597 QIFTESE
+597 RIFVESE
-604 SSPALVPGNDLYY
+604 ASPSLVSGNDLYY
-617 YEHSYNDYGY
+617 YERSFNDYSY

-632 FHNAGGEVTGWLV
+632 FHDAGNEVTGWLV
-645 YTLAPKPVSN
+645 YTLSPKPVN
-655 DRLYP
+655 RERLYP
-660 ELLVEGDMTD
+660 ELLVEGDLSD

-683 YDKGILVSNNN
+683 YDKGTLVSNNN
-694 DFPFPIRLYTHDL
+694 DFPFPIRLYPHDL
-707 PAADVTVKSIK
+707 PAADVSVKSMK

-724 YRATPEK
+724 YRASPDK

-756 LLIVVVYKAFDLLI
+756 LLIVAVYKAFDLLI
-770 KARMRISNLRALIN
+770 KARMRLSNLRALIN
-784 ISIRKKVHG
+784 VSIRKKVHG

-799 IFSFLILGITT
+799 IFSFLILAITT
-810 IKFFIYRSEM
+810 IKFFIYRSEA
-820 QNRERLSRTMREVAK
+820 QNRERLSKTMREVAK

-841 ENQRDLDQVGDIYDS
+841 EYQRDLDQVGDIYDS
-856 ELLKKLSTSLSDIA
+856 GLMKRLSASLADIA
-870 NERALDINIYDR
+870 DERALDINIYDR

-901 KKIDPQAYYSL
+901 AKMDPQSYYRL
-912 FRLEQIQFIHTEYIG
+912 FRLEQIQYIHTEYIG
-927 VMPFLS
+927 QMPFLS
-933 GYMPLRNHD
+933 GYTPLRNHE

-1093 LSRKVAGTLV
+1093 LSRNVAGTLV

-1130 LLNEV
+1130 LINEV
-1135 LYSLTSLYQGH
+1135 LHSLTSLYQGH
-1146 EDCEVTYIQ
+1146 EDCEVVYL
-1155 PQQDFYVFADK
+1155 PPAHDLYVYADK

-1174 NLLLNAIQAIPEDRK
+1174 NLLLNAIQAIPDDRK
-1189 GQIVVRLQLTADS
+1189 GKIIVRFEETAGQH
-1202 SVIVC
+1202 VIVS
-1207 VSDNGEGISTEVQS
+1207 VADNGEGISTEVQS

-1268 LPLLKH
+1268 LPLVRA